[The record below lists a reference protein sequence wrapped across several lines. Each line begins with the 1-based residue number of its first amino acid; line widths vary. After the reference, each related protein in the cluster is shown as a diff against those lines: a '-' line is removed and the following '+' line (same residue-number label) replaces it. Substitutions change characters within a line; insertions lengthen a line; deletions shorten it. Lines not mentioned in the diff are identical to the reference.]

1 MYCCDVKL
9 KRGRGFSSMLGLV
22 MIFSGDWDFVG
33 EQVFGERS
41 ASALDED
48 EALLGDIMRCKFCC

>member
-1 MYCCDVKL
+1 
-9 KRGRGFSSMLGLV
+9 MLGLV